1 MAECRFMC
9 VKMSSEKNQYEIFK
23 KSDIGDIVGIEGIV
37 MKTDHGELSVKA
49 TVYTHLTKHYVLYQ
63 KNSTVCRM

>member
-1 MAECRFMC
+1 MHIQDLDGRMQIYVRKDVIGED
-9 VKMSSEKNQYEIFK
+9 QYEIFK

-49 TVYTHLTKHYVLYQ
+49 TV
-63 KNSTVCRM
+63 